1 MMEVKKCHHSTGNNN
16 ILFKTTKN
24 LIILPVI
31 LQSLDK
37 DQSQF
42 NETLSND
49 FAEDQ

>member
-1 MMEVKKCHHSTGNNN
+1 MMEVKKCHHSTGNN

-31 LQSLDK
+31 LQSLDE
-37 DQSQF
+37 DYSQF

-49 FAEDQ
+49 FAEGQ